1 MTGKKSSSPT
11 DQENPHEE
19 ITQLEELTEKDLL
32 SRAKKAIQKERY
44 WTSILISHLLECE
57 RRGIH
62 LKRNYSSLHEFAVH
76 YLGLSDGGAHRRIHA
91 MHLMRNIPETGEK
104 IASGKLSLSKAAKL
118 QTFFNAEAK
127 AGSPLNSQEQFEWI
141 ERAEPMSSRDL
152 DRAILASASN
162 KAQVLLGER
171 VRSISP
177 ELSEVRWVVP
187 NILLEKI
194 DQLKSLIYQ
203 NGMQTPSPELI
214 GKLID
219 EELQRQRKKRFGKQ
233 NEKEVQATKVD
244 APKHRMKNAIQ
255 ADSNDAQPST
265 PKDGTATPDPAEPQR
280 EPYDDAK
287 MDPQASTSK
296 RKSIPAATRR
306 QVWDRAKGQCEFRA
320 SHPDRHPTQE
330 RCSARRSLQIDH
342 VIPIS
347 EGGSDDLSNLRLLC
361 GGHNRLRV
369 RTFH

>member
-1 MTGKKSSSPT
+1 MKNQQKSSRTSSFEAP
-11 DQENPHEE
+11 EANVR
-19 ITQLEELTEKDLL
+19 LETLSEKDLL
-32 SRAKKAIQKERY
+32 ARAKKAIQKERY
-44 WTSILISHLLECE
+44 WTNVLINHLLECE

-91 MHLMRNIPETGEK
+91 MHLMRNIPETEEK
-104 IASGKLSLSKAAKL
+104 LASGKLSLSKAAKL

-127 AGSPLNSQEQFEWI
+127 SGSPMSKREQFEWI

-177 ELSEVRWVVP
+177 DLSEVRWVVP
-187 NILLEKI
+187 NTLLEKI

-203 NGMQTPSPELI
+203 NGMQTPSQELI

-219 EELQRQRKKRFGKQ
+219 EELQRQRKRRFG
-233 NEKEVQATKVD
+233 NASEKEIDSPEETAPNRSKGDSKPPALESMPPD
-244 APKHRMKNAIQ
+244 ASSVGIPPPALLKSEVTSVASERPK
-255 ADSNDAQPST
+255 
-265 PKDGTATPDPAEPQR
+265 
-280 EPYDDAK
+280 
-287 MDPQASTSK
+287 ASPSK
-296 RKSIPAATRR
+296 RKPIPAALRR
-306 QVWDRAKGQCEFRA
+306 RVWNRAKGQCEFREPNSVQTNFPA
-320 SHPDRHPTQE
+320 

-342 VIPIS
+342 IIPIS
-347 EGGSDDLSNLRLLC
+347 EGGNDDPSNLRLLC
-361 GGHNRLRV
+361 GSHNRLRV
-369 RTFH
+369 PAFL